1 MTPEEKQM
9 IEFILKR
16 IRKPDLNID
25 ENTPLV
31 SSGLVDSMALGD
43 LLIELED
50 LTHMRIPPGKVRPK
64 DLDTLTKMFATAARV
79 GKPQK

>member
-9 IEFILKR
+9 IEYILRR
-16 IRKPDLNID
+16 IRKPSLTID
-25 ENTPLV
+25 ENTPVV

-43 LLIELED
+43 LILTLED
-50 LTHMRIPPGKVRPK
+50 ITRMRIPAGRVKPK
-64 DLDTLTKMFATAARV
+64 DLDTVAKMFATAARV

>member
-1 MTPEEKQM
+1 MTADETKM
-9 IEFILKR
+9 MEFILRR
-16 IRKPDLNID
+16 IRKPNLTLD

-43 LLIELED
+43 LLLELED
-50 LTHMRIPPGKVRPK
+50 LTRMRIPPGKVRPK
-64 DLDTLTKMFATAARV
+64 DLDTIAMMFATAARV

>member
-1 MTPEEKQM
+1 M
-9 IEFILKR
+9 IEYILQR
-16 IRKPDLNID
+16 IRKPSLIMD

-43 LLIELED
+43 LVLTLED
-50 LTHMRIPPGKVRPK
+50 LTRLRIPPGKMKPN
-64 DLDTLTKMFATAARV
+64 DLDTVAKMFATAARV

>member
-1 MTPEEKQM
+1 M
-9 IEFILKR
+9 IEYILRR
-16 IRKPDLNID
+16 IRKPSLIMD

-43 LLIELED
+43 LVLTLED
-50 LTHMRIPPGKVRPK
+50 LTRTRIPPGKVKPK
-64 DLDTLTKMFATAARV
+64 DLDTVAMMFATAARV

>member
-16 IRKPDLNID
+16 IRKPNLAID

-43 LLIELED
+43 LLLELED
-50 LTHMRIPPGKVRPK
+50 VTHTRIPPGKVKPK
-64 DLDTLTKMFATAARV
+64 DLDTVTLMFATAARV

>member
-1 MTPEEKQM
+1 MTAEEKQM
-9 IEFILKR
+9 IEYILQR
-16 IRKPDLNID
+16 IRKPSLIMD

-43 LLIELED
+43 LVLTLED
-50 LTHMRIPPGKVRPK
+50 LTRLRIPPGKMKPN
-64 DLDTLTKMFATAARV
+64 DLDTVAKMFATAARV